1 LVIDDKGDLFGT
13 TNNGG
18 ALGVGTVFKVA
29 ADTHALRTLTTF
41 NNMNG
46 ANPYAGLI
54 LGTDGNLYGT
64 TASGGTNNMGTVFT
78 VSNDSF
84 YAFGN
89 VVNFNGSS
97 GAAPYGSL
105 ITDSSGNLYGT
116 TFYGGDLA

>member
-1 LVIDDKGDLFGT
+1 MFAVAITGSSAWASQYLFNTLAVFNGTNGQYPYSALVIDDNGDFFGT
-13 TNNGG
+13 TNDGG

-78 VSNDSF
+78 V
-84 YAFGN
+84 
-89 VVNFNGSS
+89 
-97 GAAPYGSL
+97 
-105 ITDSSGNLYGT
+105 IQ
-116 TFYGGDLA
+116 